1 MIPRVFAIALLAI
14 RAAIR
19 SRMVLTLAAL
29 LLLALAGLPGWIR
42 GDGTAQGTFTLL
54 VGHTLGVCFFLLAA
68 TSLWAGCAAVA
79 AERSAGTA
87 TLTVVKPVR
96 PIELWLGKWLGI
108 VVLNAVLLGAVVV
121 GLRLQILI
129 RAPTLPDDWRRCDRV
144 VPCIL
149 PDPIQEAEQALQ
161 TLRAEGRL
169 LTNSPVAKLRADLIQ
184 EARMRYTLIQ
194 PGEKQAWRFRL
205 PRHATG
211 IAPTVRAVFE
221 TQYGLH
227 EESALT
233 LYAQAVAPSA
243 AEAPFEVHETL
254 MAGEPLLRALPPF
267 TTDSG
272 GLIEVAFQLDPG
284 ARSPLFLHPGRN
296 LALLLPDGSFGRNLA
311 CAALLLLA
319 VLAALA
325 ACGLALGCCFSFPV
339 ASFAA
344 VVLILLALLGSRATA
359 DAADLTEAS
368 GLGERFGMQV
378 VRCAGAV
385 TQPLLSAAPITQLT
399 RREAIPL
406 RSLAQPLGIGFIAV
420 PALLAC
426 ISASVLKRRENG
438 A

>member
-1 MIPRVFAIALLAI
+1 M
-14 RAAIR
+14 
-19 SRMVLTLAAL
+19 
-29 LLLALAGLPGWIR
+29 
-42 GDGTAQGTFTLL
+42 
-54 VGHTLGVCFFLLAA
+54 
-68 TSLWAGCAAVA
+68 
-79 AERSAGTA
+79 
-87 TLTVVKPVR
+87 
-96 PIELWLGKWLGI
+96 
-108 VVLNAVLLGAVVV
+108 
-121 GLRLQILI
+121 
-129 RAPTLPDDWRRCDRV
+129 
-144 VPCIL
+144 
-149 PDPIQEAEQALQ
+149 
-161 TLRAEGRL
+161 
-169 LTNSPVAKLRADLIQ
+169 
-184 EARMRYTLIQ
+184 
-194 PGEKQAWRFRL
+194 
-205 PRHATG
+205 
-211 IAPTVRAVFE
+211 FE